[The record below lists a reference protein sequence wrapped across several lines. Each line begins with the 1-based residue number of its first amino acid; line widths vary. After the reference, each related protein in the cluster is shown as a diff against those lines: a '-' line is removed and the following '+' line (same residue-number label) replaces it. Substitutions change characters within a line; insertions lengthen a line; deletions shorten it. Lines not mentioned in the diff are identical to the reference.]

1 MQVFWSKPWT
11 VVYDCLN
18 VGVAFHC
25 IAASLVSTKFVHSEK
40 ATKFCEIS
48 ILLLSY
54 VLLVKSK
61 VEISQLCCGLFRI
74 YIQLFAF
81 DLVINAVFF
90 GSIFSSNQ
98 TRLRVF
104 CTVTRVLFNN
114 LNIKAVESRGC
125 GAHSGSDLFRS
136 SDRCTNSSLA
146 LVQKSMIYQMKCN
159 MIIDKIYDAQFC
171 FYLFLGPRFEAYGV
185 DGGSFSET
193 NFCQRPYLSHKF
205 HLNQL

>member
-1 MQVFWSKPWT
+1 MYSKK
-11 VVYDCLN
+11 
-18 VGVAFHC
+18 
-25 IAASLVSTKFVHSEK
+25 AANICKIST
-40 ATKFCEIS
+40 
-48 ILLLSY
+48 LLLPGTTQN
-54 VLLVKSK
+54 KSK
-61 VEISQLCCGLFRI
+61 VEISQIFCGLFRI
-74 YIQLFAF
+74 YGLYYIQLFA
-81 DLVINAVFF
+81 VFF
-90 GSIFSSNQ
+90 CKHIFIASDQIKGILDSN
-98 TRLRVF
+98 
-104 CTVTRVLFNN
+104 RVLFNN